1 MPRSGMR
8 FHFFPLLILF
18 ALWGSVQLFAAD
30 HNRSQSPVPTA
41 KQLIAAQK
49 SAQKSKALEAEAKRR
64 EEIERLNFS
73 LAGIDRRINEETVW
87 QKIYAN
93 HLTYLKLK
101 EELDSIEA
109 KIRRYTRYNP
119 RKYRTKIRTL
129 KERAA
134 QLKERLALL
143 KDYRQNPFKTMI
155 KPKTIAKEPT
165 VTNPVA
171 IVNALSY
178 MKQLK
183 EELAR
188 FEKEIDGLKSFV
200 GLLDQRLEILKELAK
215 LKPKDPKIRQA
226 IEETLKELDE
236 AERALSLH
244 QTALVVYKKKVD
256 EVTLRLTEQI
266 KEQVKK
272 AGTIGISILILLLFV
287 LLIKWLIKRTITDN
301 ERFYMAN
308 KVINFTFLF
317 IVLTIVLFAYIEN
330 VTYLVTILGFA
341 SAGIAIAMKDWFMSM
356 LGWLVIVTGGSIHV
370 GDRIRVDKDGKL
382 YVGDVLDISLLR
394 ITILEDIT
402 LTTYKHNRRAGRI
415 IFIPNN
421 YIFTE
426 MIANYTHATLKTV
439 WDGID
444 FTITF
449 DSNHKKAAHIA
460 KETAKKYA
468 KGYTDITRKQLN
480 KLRARYSLKNTNVE
494 PRVYSFIEENGIRIS
509 VWYLTNAYATL
520 TLRSTISTEILDLIK
535 EEQDIR
541 IAYPSQHIYFD
552 RARYKPSVPLHEH
565 DPVDDEGR
573 VVKL

>member
-1 MPRSGMR
+1 VKKGLFRLVPLFLAMAAVSSPAQNNATLSDLPARVKEAKEHMETMQKQKAREELARKKEIQVAKLRSG
-8 FHFFPLLILF
+8 
-18 ALWGSVQLFAAD
+18 
-30 HNRSQSPVPTA
+30 
-41 KQLIAAQK
+41 
-49 SAQKSKALEAEAKRR
+49 LEE
-64 EEIERLNFS
+64 
-73 LAGIDRRINEETVW
+73 IDRRLNEESVW

-93 HLTYLKLK
+93 HLTYVQIA
-101 EELDSIEA
+101 EQMREIDR
-109 KIRRYTRYNP
+109 KIRRYKKLGA
-119 RKYRTKIRTL
+119 RKYRSKIQELESR
-129 KERAA
+129 KV
-134 QLKERLALL
+134 QLEERLTLL
-143 KDYRQNPFKTMI
+143 KDYAQNPFKTLI
-155 KPKTIAKEPT
+155 KPREIDQVPS

-171 IVNALSY
+171 IITAFSY
-178 MKQLK
+178 IKQLG
-183 EELAR
+183 EQLTR
-188 FEKEIDGLKSFV
+188 FEQEIV
-200 GLLDQRLEILKELAK
+200 NLENFIAMLESKLAMLKELQSLEPDDEK
-215 LKPKDPKIRQA
+215 LKAA
-226 IEETLKELDE
+226 IDQTLKELEE
-236 AERALSLH
+236 AEEGLSLH
-244 QTALVVYKKKVD
+244 KTALVVYRKRVD
-256 EVTLRLTEQI
+256 EIKLRLTNEI

-272 AGTIGISILILLLFV
+272 AGTIGVSILVLLLFV
-287 LLIKWLIKRTITDN
+287 LLIKWLVKRTVTDN

-308 KVINFTFLF
+308 KIINFSFLF
-317 IVLTIVLFAYIEN
+317 IVAMILLFAYIEN
-330 VTYLVTILGFA
+330 VTYLVTVLGFA

-356 LGWLVIVTGGSIHV
+356 MGWFVIMLGGSIHV

-421 YIFTE
+421 YIFTD

-449 DSNHKKAAHIA
+449 DSNHKKASHIA

-494 PRVYSFIEENGIRIS
+494 PRVFSFIEDNGIRIS

-535 EEQDIR
+535 EEEDIR
-541 IAYPSQHIYFD
+541 IAYPSQQIYID
-552 RARYKPSVPLHEH
+552 RAKYKPTLPNEPEEG
-565 DPVDDEGR
+565 PVH
-573 VVKL
+573 L